1 MKTQDVSH
9 FEMVEKGD
17 GHILL
22 SLSDHAKKE
31 FKTAQYI
38 ELPPIGKKIFLRD
51 VLLAIESTKA
61 IFELET
67 PIEGEVVSVVFD
79 EKSPLEVAICLKTAI
94 L

>member
-9 FEMVEKGD
+9 FEMVERGD

-22 SLSDHAKKE
+22 SLSDQAKKE

-38 ELPPIGKKIFLRD
+38 ELPSVGKKIFLKEI
-51 VLLAIESTKA
+51 LIAIESTKA
-61 IFELET
+61 IFELES
-67 PIEGEVVSVVFD
+67 PIEGEVVSVDFD

>member
-9 FEMVEKGD
+9 FEMEETGD

-38 ELPPIGKKIFLRD
+38 ELPSVGKKIFFKEI
-51 VLLAIESTKA
+51 LLAIESTKA
-61 IFELET
+61 IFELES
-67 PIEGEVVSVVFD
+67 PVEGEVVSVVFD
-79 EKSPLEVAICLKTAI
+79 EKSPLEVAICLKPAI